1 MKAFFKDVFRRMAV
15 LFVSAFLFAILSL
28 VIFSFFA
35 DSLIAPKVERIEDD
49 SFLVLD
55 LTMNLTDRPA
65 DVSFEDLT
73 RQALVDGE
81 MIPEFHL
88 KELIDAL
95 ESASREKNLKGI
107 FITGGFV
114 PSGYGCGYE
123 TILELVRALE
133 VFKQSGKKIIGY
145 IHSPSQLDYL
155 VYSVCDEL
163 IMDPAG
169 TMIITGLASEQLFLG
184 DSLKKYG
191 VGIQVVRTGRYKG
204 AVETFTDNKFSDE
217 NRAQIQNL
225 LNRRWKHYTQT
236 ISTSRSMRLEDL
248 NKALAE
254 KFIWKPKDAVERG
267 FVDRIDDFGGVINR
281 LVELGAE
288 EKEEN
293 TFAQI
298 GLRDY
303 FERLR
308 PNPLDEVEDGEKKI
322 ALVYVE
328 GAITDGWGDNGE
340 SVGGDEIARRIRKI
354 RKDPESYKAIV
365 LRINSPGGSVS
376 GSESILFELI
386 RAQEAGMPVIVSMG
400 PVAASGGYWIA
411 TASDK
416 IFAGSQ
422 SITGSIG
429 VFGILPNVE
438 SLGSTYGLK
447 WDRVKT
453 SPSADIFSVA
463 RPKTRDEIGVF
474 QNYVNDTYDR
484 FLKLVAESRGL
495 ELGEVEKMAEGR
507 VWTGLEAYE
516 LGLVDQIGGLS
527 QALAEAIKVAGLDSG
542 YEIEEFP
549 KVRTAA
555 SAIAELL
562 DVRTDR
568 ISLKRETSF
577 NNPVLEKISDV
588 VPLLKSFNDPIGIY
602 GILPWYRA
610 QLGFNPWEM
619 KL

>member
-1 MKAFFKDVFRRMAV
+1 
-15 LFVSAFLFAILSL
+15 
-28 VIFSFFA
+28 
-35 DSLIAPKVERIEDD
+35 
-49 SFLVLD
+49 
-55 LTMNLTDRPA
+55 
-65 DVSFEDLT
+65 
-73 RQALVDGE
+73 
-81 MIPEFHL
+81 
-88 KELIDAL
+88 
-95 ESASREKNLKGI
+95 
-107 FITGGFV
+107 
-114 PSGYGCGYE
+114 
-123 TILELVRALE
+123 
-133 VFKQSGKKIIGY
+133 
-145 IHSPSQLDYL
+145 
-155 VYSVCDEL
+155 
-163 IMDPAG
+163 
-169 TMIITGLASEQLFLG
+169 
-184 DSLKKYG
+184 
-191 VGIQVVRTGRYKG
+191 
-204 AVETFTDNKFSDE
+204 
-217 NRAQIQNL
+217 
-225 LNRRWKHYTQT
+225 
-236 ISTSRSMRLEDL
+236 
-248 NKALAE
+248 
-254 KFIWKPKDAVERG
+254 
-267 FVDRIDDFGGVINR
+267 
-281 LVELGAE
+281 
-288 EKEEN
+288 
-293 TFAQI
+293 
-298 GLRDY
+298 
-303 FERLR
+303 
-308 PNPLDEVEDGEKKI
+308 
-322 ALVYVE
+322 
-328 GAITDGWGDNGE
+328 
-340 SVGGDEIARRIRKI
+340 
-354 RKDPESYKAIV
+354 
-365 LRINSPGGSVS
+365 
-376 GSESILFELI
+376 
-386 RAQEAGMPVIVSMG
+386 MPVIVSMG

-463 RPKTRDEIGVF
+463 RPKTKDEIGVF

-495 ELGEVEKMAEGR
+495 DLGEVEKMAEGR

-549 KVRTAA
+549 KVRTPA